1 MKKRELSTIYEGEGD
16 SLVTSELNSTRNQS
30 ETLIDASQKRR
41 DEARC
46 LDIQDLMGSKVVKY
60 GKLYKNKG
68 SIFQNYKEFEMFLLS
83 NGLLLFYTLT
93 ESSKKYG

>member
-1 MKKRELSTIYEGEGD
+1 
-16 SLVTSELNSTRNQS
+16 
-30 ETLIDASQKRR
+30 
-41 DEARC
+41 
-46 LDIQDLMGSKVVKY
+46 MGSKVVKY

-68 SIFQNYKEFEMFLLS
+68 SIFQNFKEFEIFLLS